1 MMSPNPS
8 TCRERDMTKTVSV
21 PGISCGHC
29 VATIQRELGELTGVT
44 QVQAEETARTVTV
57 SWDPETTNWD
67 AIGDLLREID
77 FAPAE

>member
-1 MMSPNPS
+1 
-8 TCRERDMTKTVSV
+8 MTKTVSV

-44 QVQAEETARTVTV
+44 QVQAEETAKTVTV
-57 SWDPETTNWD
+57 TWDPDTTNWD
-67 AIGDLLREID
+67 AIADLLREID